1 MMRRNQLVGRWAMTI
16 LSLAPMAPAAAQGVA
31 LTDSAPSRWRQHELN
46 RTHVPPVAPA
56 ATLGAPPA
64 DAIVLFDGRDLSAFV
79 AAGRPPAPGAP
90 AAAPAPPAWKVENGY
105 LEAVPRGGSIR
116 TKESFGDIQL
126 HAEWAAPNPP
136 MLTGQNR
143 GNSGIILMGQYE
155 IQVLDSYGRTD
166 TYADGTAGSIYGQY
180 PPLVNASRPPG
191 EWQTYE
197 IYFRRPRF
205 RSDGSLQEPARA
217 TVVHNGVLVQNN
229 EILYGPTAPTPPYRY
244 AAHADSLPLTLQ
256 DHGQPVRFRNIWVRR
271 IGERPEP
278 PPGYVPNAAALT
290 PAQLQGMAGRYWRPR
305 PATGAPAAGPPPGP
319 PAPTYTVTV
328 QGSDVYVTT
337 GGSGAN
343 ARRVRAIPTAPD
355 RLWITGRAAEL
366 LLTRDGSGVVTAV
379 REAGSNLPPAQRGDG
394 AP

>member
-1 MMRRNQLVGRWAMTI
+1 MMRRDQLVGRWAMLI
-16 LSLAPMAPAAAQGVA
+16 LSLAPVALAAAQGVA
-31 LTDSAPSRWRQHELN
+31 LTDSAPSRWRQHELD
-46 RTHVPPVAPA
+46 RPHAPPVAPA
-56 ATLGAPPA
+56 STLGAPPA
-64 DAIVLFDGRDLSAFV
+64 DAIVLFDGRDLSSFV
-79 AAGRPPAPGAP
+79 AGRPPAPGAP
-90 AAAPAPPAWKVENGY
+90 AVAPAPPTWKVENGY
-105 LEAVPRGGSIR
+105 VEAVPRGGSLR

-126 HAEWAAPNPP
+126 HAEWATPNPP

-155 IQVLDSYGRTD
+155 IQVLDTYGRTD
-166 TYADGTAGSIYGQY
+166 TYADGAAGSIYGQY

-205 RSDGSLQEPARA
+205 RSDGSLQESARV

-229 EILYGPTAPTPPYRY
+229 EIIYGPTAPTPPYRY
-244 AAHADSLPLTLQ
+244 AAHADALPLTLQ

-305 PATGAPAAGPPPGP
+305 PATGAPAAEPPPGRP
-319 PAPTYTVTV
+319 GPTYAVTV
-328 QGSDVYVTT
+328 QGSDVYVALGGF
-337 GGSGAN
+337 GGSAPP
-343 ARRVRAIPTAPD
+343 VRAIPTAPD

-366 LLTRDGSGVVTAV
+366 LLTRDASGVVTTV
-379 REAGSNLPPAQRGDG
+379 REAGSNLAPAQRGDG

>member
-1 MMRRNQLVGRWAMTI
+1 MMRRDQLVGRWAMMI
-16 LSLAPMAPAAAQGVA
+16 LSLAWVAPAAAQGVA

-46 RTHVPPVAPA
+46 RPHAPPVAPA
-56 ATLGAPPA
+56 STLGAPPA
-64 DAIVLFDGRDLSAFV
+64 DAIVLFNGRDLSAFEG
-79 AAGRPPAPGAP
+79 GRPAVPGAP
-90 AAAPAPPAWKVENGY
+90 AAAPTPAAWKVENGY
-105 LEAVPRGGSIR
+105 VEVVPRSGSIR

-143 GNSGIILMGQYE
+143 GNSGIIVMGQYE
-155 IQVLDSYGRTD
+155 FQVLDSYGRTD

-191 EWQTYE
+191 EWQTYD

-217 TVVHNGVLVQNN
+217 TVVLNGLLVQNN
-229 EILYGPTAPTPPYRY
+229 EIIYGPTAPTPPYRY

-271 IGERPEP
+271 LSERPEP
-278 PPGYVPNAAALT
+278 PSSYVPTSAALT

-305 PATGAPAAGPPPGP
+305 PATGAPAAGPPPGQ
-319 PAPTYTVTV
+319 PAPAYTVTV
-328 QGSDVYVTT
+328 QGSDVYVAQ
-337 GGSGAN
+337 GGGN
-343 ARRVRAIPTAPD
+343 ARPARAIATAPD
-355 RLWITGRAAEL
+355 RLWITGLAAEL
-366 LLTRDGSGVVTAV
+366 LLTRDTSGVVTTV
-379 REAGSNLPPAQRGDG
+379 REAGSNLAPAQRGDG

>member
-1 MMRRNQLVGRWAMTI
+1 V
-16 LSLAPMAPAAAQGVA
+16 APAAAQGVA
-31 LTDSAPSRWRQHELN
+31 LTDSAPSRWRQHELD
-46 RTHVPPVAPA
+46 RPHAPPVAPA
-56 ATLGAPPA
+56 STLGAPPA

-79 AAGRPPAPGAP
+79 AARPPAPGAP
-90 AAAPAPPAWKVENGY
+90 AAEPAPPTWKVENGY
-105 LEAVPRGGSIR
+105 VEAVPRGGSIR

-191 EWQTYE
+191 EWQTYD

-217 TVVHNGVLVQNN
+217 TVVLNGVLVQNN
-229 EILYGPTAPTPPYRY
+229 EIIYGPTAPTPPYRY

-271 IGERPEP
+271 ITARPEP
-278 PPGYVPNAAALT
+278 PPGYEPKAAALT
-290 PAQLQGMAGRYWRPR
+290 PAQLQGMVGRYWRPR
-305 PATGAPAAGPPPGP
+305 PATAAPGAAPPPGP
-319 PAPTYTVTV
+319 AYAVTL
-328 QGSDVYVTT
+328 QGSDVYVAT

-366 LLTRDGSGVVTAV
+366 LLTRDASGVVTTV